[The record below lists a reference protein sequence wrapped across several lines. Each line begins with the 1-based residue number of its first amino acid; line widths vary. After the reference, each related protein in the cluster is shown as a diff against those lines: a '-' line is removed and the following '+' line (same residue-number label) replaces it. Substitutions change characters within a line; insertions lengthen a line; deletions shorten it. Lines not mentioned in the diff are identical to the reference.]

1 MLCNVLSGVYHKVV
15 YIRWPPLLS
24 MIFQRVFALQ
34 FFFCLLMILNDCRLS
49 IHINQGLNIISLWS
63 CNTNI
68 LYNEAEFCY
77 SCTILAKSFN
87 SPNKTKRCTKK
98 TSVVLPLLIIR
109 NGQST
114 IAIKSLQEK
123 PSKPCMGLLYRTFRG
138 KHYPSEKQLYVF
150 LDVFSAVFSCFQWKI
165 MIILFYIIYFSIVS
179 RLIAIQWKLSYL
191 DPTYPDF
198 CLAKLQK

>member
-1 MLCNVLSGVYHKVV
+1 MEIAQILLKVLISVCQNAVQCSLRSIPQGS
-15 YIRWPPLLS
+15 IRWPPLLS
-24 MIFQRVFALQ
+24 MIFQRVFVLQ

-49 IHINQGLNIISLWS
+49 IHINQGLNIISLWR

-68 LYNEAEFCY
+68 FYNEAEFSY

-98 TSVVLPLLIIR
+98 TSVVLLLLIIR

-123 PSKPCMGLLYRTFRG
+123 PNKP
-138 KHYPSEKQLYVF
+138 
-150 LDVFSAVFSCFQWKI
+150 
-165 MIILFYIIYFSIVS
+165 
-179 RLIAIQWKLSYL
+179 
-191 DPTYPDF
+191 
-198 CLAKLQK
+198 